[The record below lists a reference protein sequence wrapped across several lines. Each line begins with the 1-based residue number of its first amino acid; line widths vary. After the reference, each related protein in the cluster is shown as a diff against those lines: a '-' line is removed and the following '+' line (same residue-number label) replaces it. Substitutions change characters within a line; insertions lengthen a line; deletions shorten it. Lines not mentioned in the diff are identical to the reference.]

1 MRIIENGFNNKKKH
15 NEEIKMKIA
24 LIGLGNPIVGDDG
37 VGIKVVDF
45 IQETLSLPTSVEV
58 IGDVSVGGIGLVELF
73 KGYDKIILV
82 DSIQTGNY
90 PKGTVVLLKPED
102 FTSALHVS
110 DFHNMDFFT
119 ALEFCN
125 KVHDDI
131 PEDIIILGIEIINVL
146 EFSDE
151 LSKELKSKFD
161 EIVKQVY
168 NVILQETKEEIKT
181 NVI

>member
-1 MRIIENGFNNKKKH
+1 
-15 NEEIKMKIA
+15 MKIA

-45 IQETLSLPTSVEV
+45 IQKTLSLPSSVEV

-82 DSIQTGNY
+82 DSIQTRNY
-90 PKGTVVLLKPED
+90 QKGTVVELKPDD
-102 FTSALHVS
+102 FASALHIS
-110 DFHNMDFFT
+110 DYHNMDFFT
-119 ALEFCN
+119 ALEFC
-125 KVHDDI
+125 KQVHDDI
-131 PEDIIILGIEIINVL
+131 PEDIIILGIEIINVM
-146 EFSDE
+146 EFNDE

-168 NVILQETKEEIKT
+168 NVILQKTKEEIKT
-181 NVI
+181 NVL

>member
-1 MRIIENGFNNKKKH
+1 
-15 NEEIKMKIA
+15 MKVA

-37 VGIKVVDF
+37 VGIKVVNF
-45 IQETLSLPTSVEV
+45 IQEELSLPTGVEV

-82 DSIQTGNY
+82 DSIQTGKY

-102 FTSALHVS
+102 FASALHVS

-125 KVHDDI
+125 QVYDDM
-131 PEDIIILGIEIINVL
+131 PEDIIILGIEIINVM

-151 LSKELKSKFD
+151 LSKELKGQFD

-168 NVILQETKEEIKT
+168 NIILQEIKEEIKT

>member
-1 MRIIENGFNNKKKH
+1 
-15 NEEIKMKIA
+15 MKLA

-37 VGIKVVDF
+37 IGIKVVDF
-45 IQETLSLPTSVEV
+45 IQNTLSLPDSVEV

-82 DSIQTGNY
+82 DSIQTGNH
-90 PKGTVVLLKPED
+90 PKGTVVTLKPDD
-102 FTSALHVS
+102 FASALHIS
-110 DFHNMDFFT
+110 DYHNMDFFT
-119 ALEFCN
+119 ALEFCK

-131 PEDIIILGIEIINVL
+131 PEEITILGIEIINVL

-168 NVILQETKEEIKT
+168 NVILQETKEEIKS